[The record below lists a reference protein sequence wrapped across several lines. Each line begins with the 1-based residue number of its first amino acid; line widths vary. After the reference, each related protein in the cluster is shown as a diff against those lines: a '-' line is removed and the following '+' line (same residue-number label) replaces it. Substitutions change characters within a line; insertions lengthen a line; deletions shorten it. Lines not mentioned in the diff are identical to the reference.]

1 MSTHLALIVDDE
13 PDIRE
18 LLELTLGRMHIST
31 CSAADLQEA
40 HGLLASEKFDICL
53 TDMRLPDGNGI
64 DLVRHIQQQ
73 EMNLPVAVITA
84 YGSMDTAVEAL
95 KAGAFDFI
103 TKPVDLNVL
112 RNLVNSVLK
121 LSDES
126 VQHDRRSRHTLLGE
140 AQSMRDI
147 RSTITKLARSQ
158 APVYISGESGTG
170 KELVAKLIH
179 DKGPRSDKPFIP
191 VNCGAIPSELM
202 ESEFFGH
209 TRGSFTGAVKDK
221 KGLFQA
227 AEGGTLFLD
236 EVAELPLHMQVKLLR
251 TIQEK
256 AVRPI
261 GAEREIPTDVRI
273 LSATH
278 KDLAQLVEAGQFRQD
293 LYYRLNVI
301 QLRVPALRERSVDIP
316 LLAEHYLTKL
326 ARANERTDLSLDES
340 ALQGLCQYDFPGN
353 VRELENILERATTLC
368 ENNTITLADLQLPA
382 GTVVTRPAQQVP
394 EVAAGTVPLDDYME
408 NIEKDA
414 LIKALEQ
421 TRYNKTAAA
430 RLLGIT
436 FRALRYRL
444 KKLGLE

>member
-1 MSTHLALIVDDE
+1 MKTPLALIVDDE

-18 LLELTLGRMHIST
+18 LLELTLGRMQIDT
-31 CSAADLQEA
+31 RSAADLAQA
-40 HGLLASEKFDICL
+40 HILLQSEHFDICL

-64 DLVRHIQQQ
+64 DLVRHIQQHHA
-73 EMNLPVAVITA
+73 NLPVAVITA
-84 YGSMDTAVEAL
+84 YGNMDSAVEAL

-103 TKPVDLNVL
+103 SKPVDLHVL
-112 RNLVNSVLK
+112 RNLINSVLK
-121 LSDES
+121 LSHDYPD
-126 VQHDRRSRHTLLGE
+126 HDRRSRDTLLGDSK
-140 AQSMRDI
+140 ALRVI
-147 RSTITKLARSQ
+147 RSTIEKLSRSQ

-170 KELVAKLIH
+170 KEMVAKLIH
-179 DKGPRSDKPFIP
+179 SKGPRSDNPFVP

-209 TRGSFTGAVKDK
+209 KKGSFTGAVADKD
-221 KGLFQA
+221 GLFQV

-251 TIQEK
+251 AIQEK
-256 AVRPI
+256 AVRPV
-261 GAEREIPTDVRI
+261 GAQREIPTDVRI

-278 KDLAQLVEAGQFRQD
+278 RDLAQQVEEGLFRQD

-301 QLRVPALRERSVDIP
+301 QLQVPPLRERREDIP
-316 LLAEHYLTKL
+316 VLAAHCLKKL
-326 ARANERTDLSLDES
+326 APGLQLDAAAQH
-340 ALQGLCQYDFPGN
+340 ALEDYQFPGN
-353 VRELENILERATTLC
+353 VRELENILERAATLT
-368 ENNTITLADLQLPA
+368 EGSTITAADLQLP
-382 GTVVTRPAQQVP
+382 
-394 EVAAGTVPLDDYME
+394 EVAGMTASGAEPGADLEPGAVPLDTYMDT
-408 NIEKDA
+408 IEKEA
-414 LIKALEQ
+414 LLKALEQ